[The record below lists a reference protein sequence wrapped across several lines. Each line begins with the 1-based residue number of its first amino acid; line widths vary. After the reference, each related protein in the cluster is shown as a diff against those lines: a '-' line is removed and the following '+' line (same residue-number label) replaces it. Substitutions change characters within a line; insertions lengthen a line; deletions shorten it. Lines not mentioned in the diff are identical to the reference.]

1 LQALVDGLAARRRI
15 EHVVVAV
22 ETGDRSFRWSS
33 AAGLAQPGGEPM
45 TAVTP
50 FFIASIDKL
59 LTATIVMQLVEQG
72 LVDLGAPMASYLPGE
87 WIAGLH
93 RLDGVDH
100 TDEIT
105 IRHLLGHTSGLA
117 DFIEDRVKGGRSLV
131 EQLVTEED
139 RSWEIPEALAWARV
153 IGPHFAPQPAGSE
166 RPRIRYCDTNY
177 LLLIAIAQ
185 AVTGRELHEIY
196 DEQVWR
202 PLGLTHTHLQ
212 GFSEPA
218 EPTPAPA
225 ALWFGGAIPEMPNAF
240 RSLFSVYSTVG
251 NLLAF
256 LRAFVA
262 GRLFEDPATVALMLA
277 DWHRFGFPRDWATLR
292 SPSWPIEYGLGVMR
306 FRPPRGFT
314 PIRPV
319 SGVIGHSG
327 STGSWLFHCPELDL
341 FLTGTVD
348 QGTAGAVPYRF
359 VPRLLRELQGVAG

>member
-185 AVTGRELHEIY
+185 AVTGRELHEITTS
-196 DEQVWR
+196 R
-202 PLGLTHTHLQ
+202 C
-212 GFSEPA
+212 
-218 EPTPAPA
+218 
-225 ALWFGGAIPEMPNAF
+225 GG
-240 RSLFSVYSTVG
+240 RSG
-251 NLLAF
+251 
-256 LRAFVA
+256 
-262 GRLFEDPATVALMLA
+262 
-277 DWHRFGFPRDWATLR
+277 
-292 SPSWPIEYGLGVMR
+292 
-306 FRPPRGFT
+306 
-314 PIRPV
+314 
-319 SGVIGHSG
+319 
-327 STGSWLFHCPELDL
+327 
-341 FLTGTVD
+341 
-348 QGTAGAVPYRF
+348 
-359 VPRLLRELQGVAG
+359 